1 MRALKTMSILMVLTC
16 VLSAHALSVKDVEHA
31 SLRNDLDRLTALRAE
46 AEQQDD
52 TFVAAFLEYR
62 IGIAA
67 NVAEDPKLAKR
78 SLKRSAKILRS
89 SLKDQP
95 DSVPHLTLLA
105 HVYGMQ
111 IGMNPMKGMTL
122 GPKQHALIER
132 AVEIDPD
139 NAHTLMVKGVSDFN
153 TPSMFGGS
161 KSDALAMLDR
171 AIKAFD
177 ATPDAEWGVAE
188 AWVWRALTL
197 DAMERRADAVEAL
210 NTALSLEPDYAWA
223 RFILRSMDA
232 TG

>member
-1 MRALKTMSILMVLTC
+1 MRTLKTMSILMVLTC

-31 SLRNDLDRLTALRAE
+31 SLRNDLDGLTELRAE
-46 AEQQDD
+46 AQAQED

-67 NVAEDPKLAKR
+67 NVAQDAKLAKQ

-89 SLKDQP
+89 SLKDSP

-111 IGMNPMKGMTL
+111 IGMNPMRGMTL

-139 NAHTLMVKGVSDFN
+139 NAHTLLVQGVSGFN
-153 TPSMFGGS
+153 TPSMFGGN

-177 ATPDAEWGVAE
+177 AAPDAEWGAAE
-188 AWVWRALTL
+188 ARVWRALTL
-197 DAMERRADAVEAL
+197 DAMERRNDAIDAL
-210 NTALSLEPDYAWA
+210 NTALTLEPDYAWA
-223 RFILRSMDA
+223 RFILSSMEA
-232 TG
+232 TS